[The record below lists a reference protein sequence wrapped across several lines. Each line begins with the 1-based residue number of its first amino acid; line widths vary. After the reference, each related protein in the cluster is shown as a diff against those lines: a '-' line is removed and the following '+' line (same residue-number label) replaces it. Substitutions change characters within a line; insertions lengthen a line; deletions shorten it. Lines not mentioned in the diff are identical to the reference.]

1 MLDAVLMWLVV
12 GLYATFVVVIS
23 IVLVLVVLIVAF
35 KLIDYMI
42 MRIRFKLIERKID
55 AIQKRIRKGIYHD
68 RS

>member
-1 MLDAVLMWLVV
+1 
-12 GLYATFVVVIS
+12 
-23 IVLVLVVLIVAF
+23 
-35 KLIDYMI
+35 MI